1 MLGLVNYEAVQERV
15 WWCLNMFDDV
25 WSMFLHD
32 FQTRHLNIS
41 SWRTESE
48 WIRMADA
55 DDSNA
60 IYWSGL
66 GRWCPRG
73 LDDLDG
79 TTLFVDICWVAR
91 HLHRSQTLSKQWF
104 WNILSKQTACACGLW
119 RSLCQVP
126 RWFESNFQQSTQAL
140 SDSTWFDKAQAATN
154 GSHEKA
160 AATVVATCLQR
171 LKMDKMAHEPTFV
184 LNVGPLDHSR

>member
-1 MLGLVNYEAVQERV
+1 MLGLVNYEAVEERV

-25 WSMFLHD
+25 WSMFFHD

-140 SDSTWFDKAQAATN
+140 SVRHDSTRHKLQPM
-154 GSHEKA
+154 
-160 AATVVATCLQR
+160 VATRKLLPRWLLLVCKDWR
-171 LKMDKMAHEPTFV
+171 WIRWHMS
-184 LNVGPLDHSR
+184 PLLF

>member
-1 MLGLVNYEAVQERV
+1 MLGLVNYEAVEERV

-25 WSMFLHD
+25 WSMFFHD

-66 GRWCPRG
+66 GRWCLRG

-79 TTLFVDICWVAR
+79 TTLFVEL
-91 HLHRSQTLSKQWF
+91 HLHRSQTLSHF
-104 WNILSKQTACACGLW
+104 EQTVLLKYFE
-119 RSLCQVP
+119 SLCYLCLWTLKIFEVPP
-126 RWFESNFQQSTQAL
+126 RWFESNFQHQSTQAL

>member
-1 MLGLVNYEAVQERV
+1 MLGLVNYEAVEERV

-25 WSMFLHD
+25 WSMFFHD

-79 TTLFVDICWVAR
+79 KTLFAELCGTFTVVRLWANSDFEIF
-91 HLHRSQTLSKQWF
+91 L
-104 WNILSKQTACACGLW
+104 NILKACACGLW
-119 RSLCQVP
+119 RS
-126 RWFESNFQQSTQAL
+126 NFQHHPTPIHPSFELQIRH
-140 SDSTWFDKAQAATN
+140 DSTRHKLQPM
-154 GSHEKA
+154 
-160 AATVVATCLQR
+160 VATRKLLPPWLLLVCKDWR
-171 LKMDKMAHEPTFV
+171 WIRWHMS
-184 LNVGPLDHSR
+184 PLLF